1 MKKEIKNEDVNLI
14 DKDIQNAIDR
24 QYRKAWN
31 DYNTSIEDKK
41 KKLEIRKI
49 KEKRTQRII
58 QVIMIIVILITLVLI
73 CVWNYKLQKDFVKSC
88 MDKGYNE
95 NYCIAKS

>member
-1 MKKEIKNEDVNLI
+1 MKKETKNEDVNLI
-14 DKDIQNAIDR
+14 DKDIQNIMDR

-31 DYNTSIEDKK
+31 DYNTSIENKK
-41 KKLEIRKI
+41 KKLEIQKI
-49 KEKRTQRII
+49 KEKRQQRII
-58 QVIMIIVILITLVLI
+58 QIIMIIVILITLTLI
-73 CVWNYKLQKDFVKSC
+73 CVWNYKIQNKFIKGC